1 MSYRHEVSDS
11 PVEAPANFASLPASV
26 QIDDETRHG
35 SGFKQQD
42 VLPPG
47 YHGRDEMQFCGACR
61 SEDTRCIFFRYY
73 HNFVESDI
81 RVEVVCNV
89 CGKFTWHQFQRL

>member
-1 MSYRHEVSDS
+1 MSNSHTVSDS
-11 PVEAPANFASLPASV
+11 PIEAPANFASLPPYV
-26 QIDDETRHG
+26 QVDDETWHG
-35 SGFKQQD
+35 SGFRQRD

-47 YHGRDEMQFCGACR
+47 YHGRSEMEVCGACR

-81 RVEVVCNV
+81 RVEVVCNA
-89 CGKFTWHQFQRL
+89 CGKFTLHRFLRL